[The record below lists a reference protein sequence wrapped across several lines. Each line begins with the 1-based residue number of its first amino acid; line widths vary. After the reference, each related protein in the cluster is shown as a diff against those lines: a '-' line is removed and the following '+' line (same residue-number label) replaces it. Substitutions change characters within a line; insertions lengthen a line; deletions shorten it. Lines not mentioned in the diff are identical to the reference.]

1 MYRVCICFVKHIPK
15 YFIITRVLVSVG
27 RGVLGTLGEDD
38 AKMEAEVRV
47 TWPQP
52 KECWQLPE
60 ALRAKG

>member
-27 RGVLGTLGEDD
+27 RGVLGTLGGEDD

-47 TWPQP
+47 T
-52 KECWQLPE
+52 
-60 ALRAKG
+60 